1 MAATRTIGRMQEFYP
16 DKETVTAYLERFQ
29 MFVSANSIETDKV
42 VPTLL
47 TVLGSTHYT
56 LLRGLV
62 SPELLKDKSYDEL
75 VELLKKHYDPEPI
88 IIAERFHFYRCDQ
101 KTGESIADYLAAL
114 RRLASRCKFG
124 TFLTEA
130 LRDKL
135 VCGMQSD
142 NIQKVLLT
150 KANLTLDKAVEI
162 SQGMEAAAKQSKELK
177 GSRAAP
183 VLVVDAPAKPCGRCG
198 RGNHD
203 QKDCKFKSATCHK
216 CGKIGHIAPVC
227 RSKQSGKHPKG
238 QAKKTKWVSSTEPD
252 QTSDSQEESLFVVQ
266 NKSSPPYNAELQVNG
281 PPLTMEVDTGAAV
294 SLAPESAVASLLTH
308 STLQPT
314 GVILKTYTGEQIPVK
329 GTMTVDVKY
338 GQQHYKNLKLLV
350 VSGSGPCLIGRD
362 WLRVVRLDWRKIG
375 KVSATTA
382 SVTS

>member
-1 MAATRTIGRMQEFYP
+1 MQI
-16 DKETVTAYLERFQ
+16 
-29 MFVSANSIETDKV
+29 N
-42 VPTLL
+42 
-47 TVLGSTHYT
+47 
-56 LLRGLV
+56 
-62 SPELLKDKSYDEL
+62 
-75 VELLKKHYDPEPI
+75 
-88 IIAERFHFYRCDQ
+88 
-101 KTGESIADYLAAL
+101 
-114 RRLASRCKFG
+114 FG
-124 TFLTEA
+124 TFPTEV

-135 VCGMQSD
+135 VCGKQSD
-142 NIQKVLLT
+142 NIQKVLLI

-162 SQGMEAAAKQSKELK
+162 SQGMEAAAKQAKELK
-177 GSRAAP
+177 GSCAAP
-183 VLVVDAPAKPCGRCG
+183 VLAVDALAKPCGRCG

-227 RSKQSGKHPKG
+227 RSKQPGKHPKG

-266 NKSSPPYNAELQVNG
+266 NKSSPSYKAELEVNG
-281 PPLTMEVDTGAAV
+281 QPLTMEVDTGAAV

-338 GQQHYKNLKLLV
+338 GQQHHKNLKLLV
-350 VSGSGPCLIGRD
+350 VSGSGPCLMGRD

-382 SVTS
+382 SVTSRVAALQEQYQEVFSETLGTITPFTAKLSVTPGASPKFFKPRSVPLALKERVESELDRLERDGVLEKTNYSEWAAPVVTVPKP

>member
-29 MFVSANSIETDKV
+29 MFISANSIETDKV

-62 SPELLKDKSYDEL
+62 SPELPKDKSYDEL
-75 VELLKKHYDPEPI
+75 VELMKKHYDPEPI
-88 IIAERFHFYRCDQ
+88 IIAERFHFYRRDQ
-101 KTGESIADYLAAL
+101 KTGESIADYLASL

-162 SQGMEAAAKQSKELK
+162 SQGMEAAAKQAKELK

-183 VLVVDAPAKPCGRCG
+183 VLAVDAPAKPCGRCG

-203 QKDCKFKSATCHK
+203 QKDCKFRSATCHK

-227 RSKQSGKHPKG
+227 RSKQPGKHPKG

-266 NKSSPPYNAELQVNG
+266 NKSSPPYKAELEVNG
-281 PPLTMEVDTGAAV
+281 QPLTMEVDTGAAV

-338 GQQHYKNLKLLV
+338 GQQHHKSLKLLV
-350 VSGSGPCLIGRD
+350 VSGSGPCLMGRD

-375 KVSATTA
+375 PPQPLV
-382 SVTS
+382 